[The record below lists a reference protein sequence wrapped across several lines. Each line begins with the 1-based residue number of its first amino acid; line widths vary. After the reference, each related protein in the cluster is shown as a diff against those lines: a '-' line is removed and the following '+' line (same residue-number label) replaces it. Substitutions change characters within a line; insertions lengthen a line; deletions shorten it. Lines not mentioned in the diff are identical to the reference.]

1 MQSGGEGS
9 GLFKTTEGVKSVFKP
24 PQASSTNTFQKLPIS
39 SKMKGRL
46 GARKPTIEEDPES
59 EEGFVPG

>member
-9 GLFKTTEGVKSVFKP
+9 GLFKTTESVKSVFKP
-24 PQASSTNTFQKLPIS
+24 PQASSFQKLPIS

-59 EEGFVPG
+59 EEGSVPG